1 MLIPSKAECAA
12 SFWRLFFWESSTN
25 STIEVERCRN
35 REREQIRLKWATRL
49 TVEAVCTCHCLSL
62 GFFFN
67 LPALVELIQAVHQS
81 PQFSYGVPSTW
92 TFLFDF
98 WWCRERRTSWKPS
111 CTPKKKGRCK
121 IRWRSARSIPYSSV
135 TCAEL
140 PWTSS
145 KRADQ
150 IEKTDCPFK
159 GITIGCLNAVVHYST
174 PKQYLLFCTTQY
186 LCRGQT
192 HLPMASATC
201 LFYVNI
207 PVSQSCLDV
216 IQPSTAVVLGPKNRS
231 CWHSG
236 IRMCSVHVPVF
247 TQ

>member
-1 MLIPSKAECAA
+1 MQKQ
-12 SFWRLFFWESSTN
+12 
-25 STIEVERCRN
+25 
-35 REREQIRLKWATRL
+35 RERANKTEVGYQINRGSSL
-49 TVEAVCTCHCLSL
+49 HLSL
-62 GFFFN
+62 PFTGFFSICLHSLN
-67 LPALVELIQAVHQS
+67 LFRQCISRLNFRMECRALELFSSIFDGAESAGRVESLAALQ
-81 PQFSYGVPSTW
+81 
-92 TFLFDF
+92 
-98 WWCRERRTSWKPS
+98 
-111 CTPKKKGRCK
+111 KKKGRCK